1 MHVWIWGGFLDN
13 KLIKLFLNLL
23 WYHLHVTI
31 VDFSITSLVL
41 ILGVTQ
47 TVIYWL
53 LESGSSCKM
62 AVFFKLFVFL
72 QVFACLIKNMPN
84 ISRYPS

>member
-1 MHVWIWGGFLDN
+1 MDFWTN
-13 KLIKLFLNLL
+13 QLIKLFLDLL

-47 TVIYWL
+47 TVINWL
-53 LESGSSCKM
+53 LESDSSCKM
-62 AVFFKLFVFL
+62 VYFSSYVFFFRCSFVYTSIYKFKK
-72 QVFACLIKNMPN
+72 VT
-84 ISRYPS
+84 